1 MSICGE
7 ESFGTGSDHIHEK
20 DVIRAVLAWLSIIA
34 YRNKD
39 KKPGEKS
46 VSVSN
51 IVKEHWVSYGRN
63 LFSRYDYEECESEGA
78 NKMIDYLRDLVSKSK
93 PGDKYGK
100 FEVSFCESIS
110 TFHFIYLKANEGIC
124 CRKLCPS
131 ICRELVQLVLLL
143 ECTLNSLS
151 PMSLNMTWTPK
162 LR

>member
-93 PGDKYGK
+93 PGDKYG
-100 FEVSFCESIS
+100 S
-110 TFHFIYLKANEGIC
+110 Y
-124 CRKLCPS
+124 
-131 ICRELVQLVLLL
+131 VLQFAGNWFSW
-143 ECTLNSLS
+143 CYC
-151 PMSLNMTWTPK
+151 
-162 LR
+162 